1 MALIAGLDVGTTGC
15 KITVYNPDGA
25 YMGRVYADYPVSRT
39 ASTHEVDADAI
50 WDAARHVLSDAAAR
64 WPGIGAI
71 GVTSFGE
78 SFVLLDDA
86 DRPLLPV
93 ILYTDPRG
101 AAECDGLCD
110 AVGFDEV
117 ARITGLKPHP
127 MYAAPK
133 LMWIKAHRPD
143 VYGRVA
149 RICWIADY
157 VVYKLTG
164 VRQIDHSLATRT
176 MLFDLHNLVW
186 STPLLDAADVDAGLL
201 PPPVPHGTSAG
212 VVTPET
218 ARSLGIGQNVQIVSA
233 GQDQVAAAVGSG
245 VFDEGDAVDGAGTVE
260 CITPVFSA
268 IPPGRAMTD
277 GGYAIVP
284 YVDGK
289 YVCYAF
295 LFTGGAAVDWFV
307 ETLPDEARAAAFKE
321 LGSDIVLDEPTG
333 LLVLPHFA
341 GAATPYMDYG
351 SKAAIV
357 GLTLASTR
365 RDVFAGIMEGVCFE
379 MRLNMDRLREAG
391 LVVSKLRATGGGANS
406 RLWMQM
412 KADVLGVPV
421 TSMRSPEA
429 GGLGAAMQAGV
440 AVGALPN
447 LRDTAARLVV
457 ERETFVPRQELKA
470 RYDELYERYVKLY
483 PAIRPLA

>member
-1 MALIAGLDVGTTGC
+1 LIAGLDVGTTGC
-15 KITVYNPDGA
+15 KITVYDPGGE
-25 YMGRVYADYPVSRT
+25 YLGRVYADYPVSRT
-39 ASTHEVDADAI
+39 ASAHEVDADAI
-50 WDAARHVLSDAAAR
+50 WDAVQHVLREAAGR

-86 DRPLLPV
+86 DRPLAPV
-93 ILYTDPRG
+93 VLYTDPRG
-101 AAECDGLCD
+101 DAECAALCD
-110 AVGFDEV
+110 AIGFDEV

-127 MYAAPK
+127 MYGAPK
-133 LMWIKAHRPD
+133 LMWIRAHRPD
-143 VYGRVA
+143 VYSRVA

-164 VRQIDHSLATRT
+164 VRQIDYSLATRT
-176 MLFDLHNLVW
+176 MLFDLHGLAW
-186 STPLLDAADVDAGLL
+186 SKPLMAAAGVDAGLL
-201 PPPVPHGTSAG
+201 PKPVPLGKCAG
-212 VVTPET
+212 VATSEAVHDLRLDE
-218 ARSLGIGQNVQIVSA
+218 GVQVVSA

-260 CITPVFSA
+260 CITPVFSS
-268 IPPGRAMTD
+268 IPAGRTMTD

-284 YVDGK
+284 YVEGK
-289 YVCYAF
+289 YVCFAF
-295 LFTGGAAVDWFV
+295 SFAGGAAVDWFV
-307 ETLPDEARAAAFKE
+307 ETLPDDARAAAFKE
-321 LGSDIVLDEPTG
+321 LGSDVVLDQPTG

-351 SKAAIV
+351 SKAAMV
-357 GLTLASTR
+357 GLTLATTR
-365 RDVFAGIMEGVCFE
+365 RDVFAGIMEGVCYE

-391 LVVSKLRATGGGANS
+391 LVVGKLRATGGGANS

-421 TSMRSPEA
+421 TAMRSPEA

-440 AVGALPN
+440 AVGVLPD
-447 LRDTAARLVV
+447 LRAAAQTLVV
-457 ERETFVPRQELKA
+457 ERETFNPRPELKT
-470 RYDELYERYVKLY
+470 RYDELYDRYTKLY
-483 PAIRPLA
+483 PAVRPLV